1 MERYHKLL
9 QGFYAAAAED
19 HFLSLSGSCLY
30 LCLLYLYLQQGE
42 QQPFFVSRQEVLHL
56 TKLSRSTYQKAIHE
70 LQERGYI
77 HYQPSFNHFLGSLVK
92 FYSFPEVVL
101 RITIKKD
108 ALLFTTR

>member
-1 MERYHKLL
+1 MERYQRLL
-9 QGFYAAAAED
+9 EGFYTATAED
-19 HFLSLSGSCLY
+19 HLLSISSNSLY
-30 LCLLYLYLQQGE
+30 LCLLYCFLQQGE
-42 QQPFFVSRQEVLHL
+42 REPLLVNRQRVLQL

-92 FYSFPEVVL
+92 FYGFPELVL

-108 ALLFTTR
+108 ALLFITR